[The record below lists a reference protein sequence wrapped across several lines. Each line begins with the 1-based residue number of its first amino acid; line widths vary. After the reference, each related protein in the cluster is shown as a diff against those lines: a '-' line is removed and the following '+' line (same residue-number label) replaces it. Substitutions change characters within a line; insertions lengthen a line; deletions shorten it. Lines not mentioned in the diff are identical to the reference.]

1 MVNLKNDNLAKKKKK
16 LLVVKIFQVSLMQIK
31 LFSKLEESNY

>member
-1 MVNLKNDNLAKKKKK
+1 MVNLKNDNLAKKKK

-31 LFSKLEESNY
+31 LLSKLEESNY

>member
-31 LFSKLEESNY
+31 LLSKLEESNY

>member
-1 MVNLKNDNLAKKKKK
+1 MVNLKNDNVAKKK

-31 LFSKLEESNY
+31 LLSELEERNY